1 MVAAAV
7 AACAAGRV
15 AEQAGRQVAVV
26 LLERAARVA
35 RAISAVAAGLVAGS
49 MVAEAPALPGD
60 SMALASLMEQ
70 PVVGS
75 TGWAA
80 EDSMVPLAANEMGSG
95 GSMAWAIAGSMAVA
109 TSPARAACLEP
120 TSNGSRTVVCLVRAL
135 AVAP

>member
-1 MVAAAV
+1 MVAAVV

-35 RAISAVAAGLVAGS
+35 RAISAVDVGLVAVS
-49 MVAEAPALPGD
+49 MVAEAAVLLGD
-60 SMALASLMEQ
+60 SMAVASLMEQ
-70 PVVGS
+70 AVAGS
-75 TGWAA
+75 TGSVA
-80 EDSMVPLAANEMGSG
+80 EDSMVPLAANEMGQG
-95 GSMAWAIAGSMAVA
+95 GSMALTIVGSMALA